1 MVCESSEV
9 ETVLASGIFAQC
21 EKGNDLRV
29 KAGFAFLGLVT
40 VFVAIASLRPANA
53 ASASTS
59 IVGDWFGSGQPHD
72 EKMAYLD
79 HIKADGTYVS
89 EFERCKGKV
98 TIRSVQSGRW
108 SASPDILRINTNIV
122 DGKPATFQTD
132 YQMISNDGKNWS
144 YRIVASEPED
154 AEAMGYLFTAKRVPA
169 YFQLPGCLQIS

>member
-1 MVCESSEV
+1 LR
-9 ETVLASGIFAQC
+9 TVLAA
-21 EKGNDLRV
+21 
-29 KAGFAFLGLVT
+29 
-40 VFVAIASLRPANA
+40 AIALMPLA
-53 ASASTS
+53 ASAAAPAS

-98 TIRSVQSGRW
+98 TIRSVQSGTWR
-108 SASPDILRINTNIV
+108 ASPDILRINTNIV

-132 YQMISNDGKNWS
+132 YQMISNDGKNWT
-144 YRIVASEPED
+144 YRIVAAEPED
-154 AEAMGYLFTAKRVPA
+154 SEAMGYQFTAKRVPP